1 MEKENRMQNIIVPE
15 FGMFTQA
22 GDHEVYR
29 IVDLALRANLT
40 WDQVKGLLEQLSNT
54 LGYEEATDTV
64 VREQVW
70 EYLFYE
76 SRP

>member
-1 MEKENRMQNIIVPE
+1 MVNNIVVPE
-15 FGMFTQA
+15 FGMFTEA
-22 GDHEVYR
+22 GDYEVYR
-29 IVDLALRANLT
+29 IVDLAKRANLT
-40 WDQVKGLLEQLSNT
+40 WNQVKGLLEQLAT
-54 LGYEEATDTV
+54 ELGYEEATDTV

>member
-1 MEKENRMQNIIVPE
+1 MVNNIVVPE
-15 FGMFTQA
+15 FGMFTEE
-22 GDHEVYR
+22 GDYEVYR

-40 WDQVKGLLEQLSNT
+40 WNQVKGLLEQLAT
-54 LGYEEATDTV
+54 DLGHEEATDTV
-64 VREQVW
+64 VRERVW

>member
-1 MEKENRMQNIIVPE
+1 MSNIVVPE
-15 FGMFTQA
+15 FGMFTEE
-22 GDHEVYR
+22 GDYEVYR
-29 IVDLALRANLT
+29 IVDLALRANLN
-40 WDQVKGLLEQLSNT
+40 WKQVSALLEQLSNND
-54 LGYEEATDTV
+54 GFEEATDTV